1 MIKTYYLWKE
11 KEDLRRKTITIYVVD
26 HSIIIS
32 SKTRTKNARS
42 CYQWHFIEPFGWK
55 WLLCM
60 FLRFHVK
67 GINKLLSY
75 APCFRIFCCLS
86 YREGDSPNAA
96 SPNNDK
102 QRGKLKRKWV
112 IWHKLQQPDNVYLQN
127 NIYKSKIH
135 FSRLYK
141 KTQWTFQRTHHVSI
155 KSTFLS
161 KEN

>member
-11 KEDLRRKTITIYVVD
+11 KEDLRRKTTTIYVD

-32 SKTRTKNARS
+32 RKTRTKNARS

-55 WLLCM
+55 WPLNTLLG
-60 FLRFHVK
+60 FHVK
-67 GINKLLSY
+67 GINRFLSY
-75 APCFRIFCCLS
+75 APCFRVFCCLS
-86 YREGDSPNAA
+86 YREGDSPNTT

-112 IWHKLQQPDNVYLQN
+112 IWHKLQQPDNVDLQN

-135 FSRLYK
+135 FFQIIQR
-141 KTQWTFQRTHHVSI
+141 TQWTFQRTQNVSI
-155 KSTFLS
+155 NSTFLS